1 MKEMAGAVDV
11 SSATRNRGMRRLRHW
26 LEPNGRRHIG
36 SEKSVSTSK
45 NLLTGSQLM
54 RTIDADDTQFVDFFA
69 LCTSSGQCIYIY
81 ISAALLSSSW
91 FLFSPVLHTIRF
103 SIRLPPH
110 QWLSSSADET
120 TVLSSKPLRYKLVN
134 PNMVF
139 SNA

>member
-81 ISAALLSSSW
+81 ISSIVIIELVSVFSCIAYNTIFDQASAASMALL
-91 FLFSPVLHTIRF
+91 VR
-103 SIRLPPH
+103 R
-110 QWLSSSADET
+110 
-120 TVLSSKPLRYKLVN
+120 
-134 PNMVF
+134 
-139 SNA
+139 